1 METEDFL
8 RVINELDFIRDDI
21 EDIGGRLDLTKSEC
35 NQISRAIT
43 ALEKSRKILA
53 ELFPNIKSLGSDVR
67 EDLATE
73 LVELEGREIFLNKY
87 PTSHFFEFLDYIEEL
102 SDIYSDPQERAE
114 EYIREG
120 DKFDIS

>member
-73 LVELEGREIFLNKY
+73 LVEYE
-87 PTSHFFEFLDYIEEL
+87 
-102 SDIYSDPQERAE
+102 
-114 EYIREG
+114 
-120 DKFDIS
+120 